1 MTFQPNQPSG
11 MTDAERE
18 AHIADCG
25 RLMQKAYGEGD
36 HAGAR
41 RWLELQAEAIR
52 ARTPRQVARMEGC
65 YFAQQGDLVRA
76 AALRRAAGG

>member
-1 MTFQPNQPSG
+1 MTFHPHQAAG

-25 RLMQKAYGEGD
+25 RLMQKAYSEGD
-36 HAGAR
+36 PAAAR
-41 RWLELQAEAIR
+41 RWLEMQNEAIR

-65 YFAQQGDLVRA
+65 YFAQQGDLARA
-76 AALRRAAGG
+76 ESLRRAVS